1 MLMPEGID
9 IIIISVTA
17 VEFDV
22 LAQSYGTT
30 YLVRYVPHT
39 TCGSISPCNDTAL
52 EREHSPVCSGDT
64 TNTQIRPFLKKGTR
78 RATAQ

>member
-22 LAQSYGTT
+22 LAQSY
-30 YLVRYVPHT
+30 VRYDLSRPLCTSYHVWL
-39 TCGSISPCNDTAL
+39 DL
-52 EREHSPVCSGDT
+52 PV
-64 TNTQIRPFLKKGTR
+64 Q
-78 RATAQ
+78 